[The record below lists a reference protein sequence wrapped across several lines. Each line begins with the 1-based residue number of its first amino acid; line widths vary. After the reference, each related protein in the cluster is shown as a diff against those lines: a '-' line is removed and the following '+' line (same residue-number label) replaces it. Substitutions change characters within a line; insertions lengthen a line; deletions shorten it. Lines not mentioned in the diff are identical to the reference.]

1 MQLFQKFL
9 AVEQDMNGTFVE
21 RNEPI
26 RGNLVAALSGT
37 NILLLGRAGVAKSAL
52 ISQWNRRIVESVY
65 FEWLL
70 NKFSTPEELFG
81 PYSFT
86 QLEFDKYVRQTKG
99 KLPEATTAFID
110 EIFKGNPSVL
120 NAMLKIL
127 NERVFYN
134 DYIPTKLDLIT
145 VAGASNEIPESED
158 GLDAFLDRF
167 LLKYEVEHI
176 KEDGNFLKMLDS
188 DLEVEPKAFITK
200 TDLVDAQTIVR
211 AVTFPDEMKQIYVKL
226 RKTLRYEGMNVSD
239 RTYKTSIRLL
249 KAQAFLA
256 GRDKIDTPDFEILK
270 HVVWTDPNQ
279 KKKAQSLILELIA
292 PEKNQVY
299 EIRDNCVQSFDLVF
313 THKEN
318 KKRTDAAVESL
329 HKLKASL
336 TEIAKLRMQMQ
347 QRNADVSDVERVENE
362 IEAMK
367 RQLLI
372 DEIGMAKYMK

>member
-200 TDLVDAQTIVR
+200 TDLVDAQTVVR